1 VAKFVVV
8 HGFRFDLDSRLS
20 PGYAAELAGVTPG
33 YLKDQGIPSVR
44 NGRNDRQY
52 LVADVLAWCADRDAR
67 VEARDAA
74 RRKTAAS

>member
-1 VAKFVVV
+1 MDDFVVL
-8 HGFRFDLDSRLS
+8 HGFRFG
-20 PGYAAELAGVTPG
+20 PGDYLPARYAAELAGVTPG